1 MVVRKWWSGLFL
13 SEVNTV
19 RHTKMSLFWI
29 PRQVIKRPY
38 QVEKDHNLGFFW
50 TCGTKILRS
59 KITNYYEHK
68 KYKTLLLLRSSITT
82 AHDNFYTFSHTI
94 TGIDFPRNGTRDS
107 STFIW
112 FENGQ
117 VTRENKVTMK
127 KEKAG
132 KLAKLTSSKARKGTL
147 PALLSIIIIVCYGK
161 HCKWCCSGFYTPL
174 LAWLYRQPLFYARP
188 QCLCNHYGVSWII
201 QQVQK

>member
-1 MVVRKWWSGLFL
+1 MVVRIIFVRGQHSQTHKNVLVLNTKTGHKKTLSSG
-13 SEVNTV
+13 E
-19 RHTKMSLFWI
+19 
-29 PRQVIKRPY
+29 RPW
-38 QVEKDHNLGFFW
+38 VGFFW
-50 TCGTKILRS
+50 TCGNKILRS
-59 KITNYYEHK
+59 KSTNCYDHK
-68 KYKTLLLLRSSITT
+68 KIQNITATSSITT

-117 VTRENKVTMK
+117 VTRENKVTVK

-161 HCKWCCSGFYTPL
+161 HCKWCCSGFYTAP
-174 LAWLYRQPLFYARP
+174 
-188 QCLCNHYGVSWII
+188 CLTI
-201 QQVQK
+201 

>member
-13 SEVNTV
+13 SEVNIV

-29 PRQVIKRPY
+29 PRQVIKGPY
-38 QVEKDHNLGFFW
+38 QVEKDHNWGVFW
-50 TCGTKILRS
+50 TCGNKILRS
-59 KITNYYEHK
+59 KSTNYYEHK

-132 KLAKLTSSKARKGTL
+132 KLAKLTSSKSKEGNSPGPVINNHNCVL
-147 PALLSIIIIVCYGK
+147 WKALQMVLFWFLHRSLLDYIGNPFFTPDHNVCVIITE
-161 HCKWCCSGFYTPL
+161 SL
-174 LAWLYRQPLFYARP
+174 E
-188 QCLCNHYGVSWII
+188 
-201 QQVQK
+201 